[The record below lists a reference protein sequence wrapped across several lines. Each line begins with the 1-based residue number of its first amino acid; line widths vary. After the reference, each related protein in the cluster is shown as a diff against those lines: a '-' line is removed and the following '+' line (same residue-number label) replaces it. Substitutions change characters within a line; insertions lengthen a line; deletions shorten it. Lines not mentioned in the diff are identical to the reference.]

1 MLLKKKQIIQKF
13 LVVCIGV
20 GNVGDDVPD
29 LTPRFF
35 VNYVPTLPFVLCRAG
50 RAGATNAV
58 VYASD
63 RIVLIDHFGLPSAIG
78 LSGFPLQT

>member
-29 LTPRFF
+29 VAPRFLSTTSRHHLSF
-35 VNYVPTLPFVLCRAG
+35 FSRWVEQG
-50 RAGATNAV
+50 RRMRVSMPAH
-58 VYASD
+58 